1 MREGTM
7 RPSYRY
13 TSALG
18 ALLVALGSAGMALGG
33 AETMVHSVVVGLGI
47 LLCTRGAEMSYQQ
60 GRDDELVN
68 TLRAMRES
76 KEHARTAEGVHR
88 SEAPAAPV
96 VAATRQDAVPE
107 VADLR

>member
-1 MREGTM
+1 M

-18 ALLVALGSAGMALGG
+18 ALLVALGSAGMALRG
-33 AETMVHSVVVGLGI
+33 AESLTHVILVALGV
-47 LLCTRGAEMSYQQ
+47 LLCTRGAEVSYQQ

-76 KEHARTAEGVHR
+76 KEHARTAESLHR
-88 SEAPAAPV
+88 PEAPPAPV
-96 VAATRQDAVPE
+96 VATARQDALPE
-107 VADLR
+107 AADLR